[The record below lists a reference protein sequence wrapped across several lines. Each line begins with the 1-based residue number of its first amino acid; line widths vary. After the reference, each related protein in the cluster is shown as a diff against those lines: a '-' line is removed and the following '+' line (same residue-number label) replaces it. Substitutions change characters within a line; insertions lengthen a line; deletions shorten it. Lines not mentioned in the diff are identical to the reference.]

1 MKVRTLLATLAMAL
15 VLMAGA
21 VAWAAR
27 PGEAAPD
34 IQLPRVGGGFVSLG
48 SLLGSGPVVVWFPD
62 GSVNAATHDS
72 LSRTAAANGATLLVI
87 PVVGAD
93 PAAADGVAQRLPAAI
108 VLHDANGS
116 VTLGYSGE
124 FIPGVSP
131 RQNLFVVG
139 TRGTVTFARFW
150 PGVPEASLANELRT
164 AR

>member
-1 MKVRTLLATLAMAL
+1 MKVRTLLATVAVVMAL
-15 VLMAGA
+15 LAGVA
-21 VAWAAR
+21 AWAAR
-27 PGEAAPD
+27 PGESAPD
-34 IQLPRVGGGFVSLG
+34 IQLPRVGGGSVSLG
-48 SLLGSGPVVVWFPD
+48 SLLSSGPVVVWFPD
-62 GSVNAATHDS
+62 ATVSAGSHDS

-93 PAAADGVAQRLPAAI
+93 PAAAEGVAARLPQAI
-108 VLHDANGS
+108 VLHDANGT
-116 VTLGYSGE
+116 VTVGYSGE

-150 PGVPEASLANELRT
+150 PGIPEASLANELRT